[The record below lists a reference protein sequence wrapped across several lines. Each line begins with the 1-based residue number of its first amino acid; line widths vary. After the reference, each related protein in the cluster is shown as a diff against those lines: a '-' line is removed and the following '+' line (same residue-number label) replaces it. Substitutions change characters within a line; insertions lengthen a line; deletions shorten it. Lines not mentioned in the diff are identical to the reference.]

1 MQGHVVP
8 KKIYFF
14 IFGSLLA
21 LTALTTGMAYVD
33 MGQWNTIVALI
44 IACCKATLVVLFFMH
59 LRWSPRLMRVVLLS
73 ALLWLAILIS
83 LTTTDF
89 FSRDWTPIPEGW
101 ESSELRLPAP
111 PGEFALSDA
120 EHVFFSLAPWRSGGT
135 ARRWVRGR
143 YKLERPW
150 QFDWRQGRNPS

>member
-1 MQGHVVP
+1 MQGHVVR
-8 KKIYFF
+8 KRIYFSIF
-14 IFGSLLA
+14 ISLLA

-101 ESSELRLPAP
+101 GESSLLRPPLP
-111 PGEFALSDA
+111 PGNL
-120 EHVFFSLAPWRSGGT
+120 L
-135 ARRWVRGR
+135 RRH
-143 YKLERPW
+143 
-150 QFDWRQGRNPS
+150 